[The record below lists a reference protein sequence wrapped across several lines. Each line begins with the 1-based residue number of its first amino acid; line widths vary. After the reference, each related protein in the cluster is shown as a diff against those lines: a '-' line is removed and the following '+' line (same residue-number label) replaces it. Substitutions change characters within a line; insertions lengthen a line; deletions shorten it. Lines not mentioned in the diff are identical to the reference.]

1 MEYPKITL
9 KAARVNAGLSQK
21 EAAEMLNISKE
32 TLSNYEKGA
41 YSPSW
46 DMVHKIGEVYKFP
59 VDFIFFGK
67 DLRFKRTNWYLLFN
81 LTLKV

>member
-1 MEYPKITL
+1 MCTKEVRQMEYPKITL

-21 EAAEMLNISKE
+21 EAADMLNISKE
-32 TLSNYEKGA
+32 TLSNYEKGT

-46 DMVHKIGEVYKFP
+46 DIVHRIGELYRFP

-67 DLRFKRTNWYLLFN
+67 DLRLKRIT
-81 LTLKV
+81 

>member
-1 MEYPKITL
+1 MKYPKITL

-21 EAAEMLNISKE
+21 KAAEMLNISKE

-59 VDFIFFGK
+59 VDFIFLAK
-67 DLRFKRTNWYLLFN
+67 IYA
-81 LTLKV
+81 